1 MPTSQWLSQMTE
13 TARNLNAIEQ
23 DLVDLNNGVLT
34 VTGRLVDASNATL
47 YAMCSVND
55 QLGEREF
62 ACIYKPIAGERP
74 LWDFPDGS
82 LANREYLS
90 FLISHWLELHLVP
103 PTILRDGPYGTGMV
117 QKWID
122 IDQSVDLMEFYQSDH
137 PKLRELALFDLI
149 TNNTDRKIGHLIP
162 TAGGHLYGCDHGVTF
177 HEDDKLRTVLWQW
190 AGISYTEV
198 EKSLLIKARELF
210 TGSKVEI
217 ISGLITQ
224 EEINSTIARID
235 RALIEGSFILPSPD
249 WPAVPWPPF

>member
-1 MPTSQWLSQMTE
+1 MSAAHLDPEQ
-13 TARNLNAIEQ
+13 IEK

-47 YAMCSVND
+47 YAMCSVKS
-55 QLGEREF
+55 LGEDREF

-82 LANREYLS
+82 LANREYLT
-90 FLISHWLELHLVP
+90 FLVSHWLELNLVP

-122 IDQSVDLMEFYQSDH
+122 IDPKVDLMEFYQCSD
-137 PKLRELALFDLI
+137 PKLRQLALLDII

-162 TAGGHLYGCDHGVTF
+162 ITGGHLYGCDHGVTF
-177 HEDDKLRTVLWQW
+177 HVDDKLRTVLWQW
-190 AGISYTEV
+190 SGLSFSDEEMA
-198 EKSLLIKARELF
+198 LLLQARELF
-210 TGSKVEI
+210 TATKRDI
-217 ISGLITQ
+217 IAGLI
-224 EEINSTIARID
+224 EEDEILATLARID
-235 RALIEGSFILPSPD
+235 RALTEGAFPLPNPD